1 MMALLRQGSQDGS
14 ANHPFIVGHKDDGR
28 YLLGILWLE
37 IVGGELTTTLHV

>member
-1 MMALLRQGSQDGS
+1 MMALLRQGSQDGA

-37 IVGGELTTTLHV
+37 IVGELTTTLHV